1 MPLTEET
8 FITAIATLK
17 RAYLNW
23 KLPKDSVD
31 TWQKTLAISIADALL
46 LQTTIDWVSN
56 KTNPP
61 NSPAEIIKHGKE
73 LYIATQDSADT
84 SAEILI
90 SSARN
95 AYYDTDVFEEFKA
108 QYEDSIAAA
117 ISGAPAQEA
126 YIKENIRTRSSNP
139 KILILVYDAVKGD
152 LKDCFT
158 GDAEHGIEFLRTQ
171 IKKKWDTKM
180 SDAATAFLK
189 SGKTDYRKLSGGNF
203 GYLEA

>member
-23 KLPKDSVD
+23 ELPKDSVD

-46 LQTTIDWVSN
+46 LQTTMSWVSN

-95 AYYDTDVFEEFKA
+95 AYYDTDDFEEFNE
-108 QYEDSIAAA
+108 QYKDSFAA
-117 ISGAPAQEA
+117 GLGTPAQEA

-139 KILILVYDAVKGD
+139 KVLILVYDEVKGD

-158 GDAEHGIEFLRTQ
+158 GDAEHGIEFLRNQ
-171 IKKKWDTKM
+171 IKKKWNTKM
-180 SDAATAFLK
+180 SDVATAYLK